1 MSLYDKYSKI
11 RDENNMTDYK
21 VAKETG
27 IPQSSIY
34 DWKYDVCTPKI
45 DKLKKIADLFGV
57 PVTEFIE

>member
-21 VAKETG
+21 VAKEAG

>member
-11 RDENNMTDYK
+11 RDERNMTDYK
-21 VAKETG
+21 VAKEAG
-27 IPQSSIY
+27 IPQSTIY

>member
-1 MSLYDKYSKI
+1 LSLYDKYSKI
-11 RDENNMTDYK
+11 RDERNMTDYK
-21 VAKETG
+21 VAKEAG
-27 IPQSSIY
+27 IPQSTIY